1 MLRVDIPGYGRLEL
15 DHYVTDFSGTLSE
28 EGRLMP
34 GVREKLNELSGSL
47 TIHVLTSDTFGR
59 ALRELDGVACIPHVL
74 GGEGHTGLKRAYVEK
89 LGADK
94 VVSVGNG
101 NNDVEMLRA
110 SRLGIAV
117 CLAEGCSTEAA
128 GAADI
133 LVTSAV
139 DAIDLLLNTKRLIA
153 TLRR

>member
-1 MLRVDIPGYGRLEL
+1 
-15 DHYVTDFSGTLSE
+15 
-28 EGRLMP
+28 
-34 GVREKLNELSGSL
+34 
-47 TIHVLTSDTFGR
+47 
-59 ALRELDGVACIPHVL
+59 VL
-74 GGEGHTGLKRAYVEK
+74 GGEGHTGQKRAYVEK

-94 VVSVGNG
+94 VVSAGNG
-101 NNDVEMLRA
+101 NNDVEMLGA

-117 CLAEGCSTEAA
+117 CLAEGCSTVAA

-139 DAIDLLLNTKRLIA
+139 DAIDLLLNTKRLVA